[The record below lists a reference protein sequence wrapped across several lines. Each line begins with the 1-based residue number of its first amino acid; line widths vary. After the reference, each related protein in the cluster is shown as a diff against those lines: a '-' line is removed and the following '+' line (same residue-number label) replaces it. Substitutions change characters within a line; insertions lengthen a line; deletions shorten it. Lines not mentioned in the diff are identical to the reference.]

1 MDSNQTAASSDSTPL
16 LGGKKKEEKPK
27 TSDQP
32 KAKKAEKAPRKS
44 KKRLFIII
52 AAAAVLIAGGV
63 VALIILLNLN
73 KGSEGETVYDT
84 DAFFVR
90 ETRDSASKYALFKND
105 GNRLTDFAFS
115 TGGTFI
121 NGYATVRNEEEQFG
135 IIDHTGKMTVDFG
148 TYERINEL
156 NGLFEA
162 KNGDYAKL
170 INGKGEDIVEG
181 YKGYKRDYNAPYLAV
196 QTEDKKYTLY
206 NAFGNSILEFES
218 ENAPSFETRDKRVA
232 TSLSYDGH
240 LVLLDN
246 VGLKIVFNRETDTR
260 YALSDV
266 SVNKKVYVFNMESGD
281 ERTMAYYRDGDF
293 YDLDKKCATIYIN
306 DDESNKDRY
315 YLGCKNDAGT
325 FLIRD
330 NQITDIPVS
339 DYSNRY
345 IIYDENHYGHYDS
358 KASKFTIYVN
368 GAEKKEVNSGYTPA
382 ITSSGYSVRDYQNKM
397 IALYNTDG
405 DVVYKL
411 DGITYGDLY
420 GVDENNNII
429 VRDPRENS
437 SDSRSYL
444 VNKDGNVIS
453 DKYASISRRGKYYTA
468 YRSDTK
474 KAYLLGSDGQV
485 IVEGE
490 YSGFDFYKKNTIAFG
505 RKDNQYDFV
514 DIEGKSIK
522 VSEKGS
528 LSVNEAGYFTIT
540 NDNETNY
547 YTLSG
552 NKFYTQK
559 NE

>member
-1 MDSNQTAASSDSTPL
+1 MESQKTAASSEPTPL

-32 KAKKAEKAPRKS
+32 KDKKSEKAPRRS

-135 IIDHTGKMTVDFG
+135 IIDHTGKITVDFG

-170 INGKGEDIVEG
+170 INGKGDIIADG

-559 NE
+559 DE